1 MYHMIMENYKQLK
14 TNEDLPVDFARQL
27 GLDMNKFM
35 RDFQS
40 SAIANQLDFEKKQ
53 FNEAGFPRKAVP
65 KFLLQGKETSW
76 STLLASV
83 ETELAKLK

>member
-1 MYHMIMENYKQLK
+1 MIMENYKQLK

-65 KFLLQGKETSW
+65 KFLLQGKEISW